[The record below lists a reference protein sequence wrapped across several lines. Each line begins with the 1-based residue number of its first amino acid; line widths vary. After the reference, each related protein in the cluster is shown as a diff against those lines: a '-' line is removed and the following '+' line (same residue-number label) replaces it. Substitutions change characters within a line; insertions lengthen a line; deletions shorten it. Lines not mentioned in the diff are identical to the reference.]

1 MRQLDQTPCRSCGA
15 LIAFVRNVTPDAR
28 SKWLVV
34 NPDPVPDGNIAV
46 NVYRRTGNVLPQAVR
61 PGAGPLHEP
70 HHRTCPA
77 AAQHRSR
84 KPANPALFTE
94 EEE

>member
-1 MRQLDQTPCRSCGA
+1 MKQLNLTPCRSCGA

-46 NVYRRTGNVLPQAVR
+46 NVYRRTGNVLPKAAR
-61 PGAGPLHEP
+61 PGAGALHES
-70 HHRTCPA
+70 HHRTCPSA
-77 AAQHRSR
+77 AAHRTT
-84 KPANPALFTE
+84 KGPPALFTE